1 MRQKIGRLSVR
12 VCTVV
17 ICMFISG
24 ALFAQRKVSG
34 TVTSART
41 SQPVAFATI
50 TVKGTNVATASDVS
64 GAFTITVPAGKT
76 VLTVSSVGFADQDV
90 TIGSG
95 PVNVVL
101 ADQVSN
107 LDEIVVTGYTA
118 QKKKEIT
125 GSVSVVNVKDLKSVP
140 AGTTEQMLQ
149 GQASGV
155 TVINSGSPGE
165 NSTVLIRGISSFGN
179 VDPLVIIDGVPG
191 SMHDLNAQDIES
203 FQVVKDAAAAIYGVR
218 GSAGVVIITTK
229 KGKAGKSTIT
239 YDGYYGSQVPKGGN
253 VFNKLDPQGM
263 ADLYF
268 LQAKNSG
275 QVDAQ
280 GNVNS
285 AQYGKGTSP
294 RLPDYLV
301 IGSTS
306 GVVGQPTQAQL
317 DAYNI
322 DYDKG
327 DIYQIVA
334 ANKQGTD
341 WFHSIFKNAPIQ
353 NHNLTA
359 SGGNEKSTYLFSLNY
374 FDQQGSMLNTHL
386 KRYAV
391 RANTTFNIK
400 NNIRVGENAYIYYRD
415 NPRPSPNAE
424 GNEVSQASW
433 EQPIIPIFDVMGN
446 YAGTRGNELG
456 NSGSPYAS
464 RDRAKNNTGND
475 WVITGNVWGEADFL
489 KHFTARTQ
497 FGGTI
502 DNYYYWGFNY
512 RTYENK
518 ENGSSN
524 SYYEGSGFGTDWTWT
539 NTLSYSNIFAR
550 NHSVKAIIGSE
561 AIQYY
566 GRGESGQRLN
576 YFSLDPNYWTLSTGS
591 PAGQTNSSSV
601 YKSTI
606 YSLFARVD
614 YAFMEKY
621 LLQGNVRRDQ
631 ASVLGDSTR
640 TGYFGSGSIGWRI
653 SKEGFMKDIS
663 WINDLKLRGSY
674 GVLGTV
680 ANTSAYNS
688 FELYGTGAGSSYYA
702 IDGSTGNTAQGFY
715 HSQLANPKTGW
726 EGDKITNVGLDAV
739 LFKNSLDV
747 TVEWYKKAVNGL
759 LFQDQAGDVVGG
771 ATRPNVNI
779 GDLQNTGIDAS
790 VSYHKNISRDLSF
803 NIAVNI
809 TTYKSKVTA
818 IPGAAGFFEAGGTR
832 LGNVARNMVGHPVGE
847 FYGYKII
854 GFFQSQAD
862 VDKSPTQADAA
873 VGEFKYADID
883 GDGKI
888 TDADRTF
895 LGDPNPKFTYGANL
909 GLTYKNF
916 DFSMILYGSQGGK
929 LFNYNALFMDFPYFQ
944 NAKSNDML
952 YNSWTPTNTSPR
964 LPIALN
970 DVNFSTGGVVNSY
983 LVQDGSYLR
992 CKQMQIGYNFKSD
1005 LLKKVG
1011 LDRARIYVQGANL
1024 FTITKY
1030 RGLDPE
1036 VANLGT
1042 AQFFGIDYGSYPPIK
1057 TFLVGVN
1064 LSF

>member
-1 MRQKIGRLSVR
+1 MLF
-12 VCTVV
+12 T
-17 ICMFISG
+17 G

-34 TVTSART
+34 TVTSAKT

-64 GAFTITVPAGKT
+64 GAFTITVPEGKN

-95 PVNVVL
+95 PLNVVL
-101 ADQVSN
+101 QDQVSN

-165 NSTVLIRGISSFGN
+165 GSTVLIRGITSFGN
-179 VDPLVIIDGVPG
+179 SDPLVIIDGVPG
-191 SMHDLNAQDIES
+191 SMHDLNSQDIET
-203 FQVVKDAAAAIYGVR
+203 FQVIKDGAAAIYGTR
-218 GSAGVVIITTK
+218 AANGVIIITTK
-229 KGKAGKSTIT
+229 KGKAGHSTIT
-239 YDGYYGSQVPKGGN
+239 YDGYYGTQIPKGGN

-268 LQAKNSG
+268 VQAYNS
-275 QVDAQ
+275 QLWD
-280 GNVNS
+280 NTPEHNINS
-285 AQYGKGTSP
+285 AQYGSLTKAQAEQIVNGSAHAT
-294 RLPDYLV
+294 LPDYLIV
-301 IGSTS
+301 GDQS
-306 GVVGQPTQAQL
+306 GVRGSLTQAQL

-322 DYDKG
+322 DYNKG
-327 DIYQIVA
+327 DIYQIVQ
-334 ANKQGTD
+334 ANKTGTD
-341 WFHSIFKNAPIQ
+341 WFHSVFNNAPMQ
-353 NHNLTA
+353 NHNITA

-400 NNIRVGENAYIYYRD
+400 DHIRVGENAYIYYRD
-415 NPRPSPNAE
+415 NPRPTPNAE
-424 GNEVSQASW
+424 GNEVNQTAE
-433 EQPIIPIFDVMGN
+433 EQPIIPVRDINGN
-446 YAGTRGNELG
+446 YAGDRGNELG
-456 NSGSPYAS
+456 NSGSPFAS
-464 RDRAKNNTGND
+464 RDRAVHNTGND

-524 SYYEGSGFGTDWTWT
+524 GYYEGSGFGTDWTWT

-550 NHSVKAIIGSE
+550 NHSVKAIVGSE

-566 GRGESGQRLN
+566 GRSEQGNRLG

-591 PAGQTNSSSV
+591 PAGQTNSSGV
-601 YKSTI
+601 YKTTI

-614 YAFMEKY
+614 YSFMEKY

-631 ASVLGDSTR
+631 HSAFGDSTR

-653 SKEGFMKDIS
+653 SKENFMKDIS
-663 WINDLKLRGSY
+663 WINDLKIRGSY
-674 GVLGTV
+674 GVLGT
-680 ANTSAYNS
+680 ASNTNAANS
-688 FELYGTGAGSSYYA
+688 FELYNSSPGGSYYA
-702 IDGSTGNTAQGFY
+702 IDGSTGNTALGFY
-715 HSQLANPKTGW
+715 HSQLANPRAHW
-726 EGDKITNVGLDAV
+726 EGDKVTNVGIDAV
-739 LFKNSLDV
+739 LFKNSVDL

-790 VSYHKNISRDLSF
+790 ISYHKNITRDLSF
-803 NIAVNI
+803 NISANI
-809 TTYKSKVTA
+809 TTYKSKVTS
-818 IPGAAGFFEAGGTR
+818 IPGSAGFFETGGTR

-847 FYGYKII
+847 FFGYKII
-854 GFFQSQAD
+854 GFFQSAD
-862 VDKSPTQADAA
+862 DVAKSPTQANAA
-873 VGEFKYADID
+873 VGEFKYEDLD

-895 LGDPNPKFTYGANL
+895 LGDPNPKFTYGLNL

-916 DFSMILYGSQGGK
+916 DFSMMLYGSQGNK
-929 LFNYNALFMDFPYFQ
+929 LFNYNALFLDFPYFQ

-952 YNSWTPTNTSPR
+952 YNSWTPTNTNAK

-970 DVNFSTGGVVNSY
+970 DVNFSTAGTINSY
-983 LVQDGSYLR
+983 FVQDGSYLR
-992 CKQMQIGYNFKSD
+992 CKQMQIGYNFKAD

-1024 FTITKY
+1024 FTLTKY
-1030 RGLDPE
+1030 KGLDPE
-1036 VANLGT
+1036 VINLGQT
-1042 AQFFGIDYGSYPPIK
+1042 SFFGLDAGNYPPIK
-1057 TFLVGVN
+1057 TLIVGVN